1 MTYLYL
7 AAGLVLFFG
16 IHLAISIGPCRR
28 AIGQALGETPK
39 KLLVTVVSFVGLG
52 LIIYGYQQAPFD
64 PVYNPLSEA
73 RGLAHAV
80 LPLAFIALAGA
91 HAPSNIK
98 RYLRH
103 PMSLA
108 VLAWAAV
115 HLAANGDLAS
125 VLLFGAF
132 ALYAL
137 LDILVTSRP
146 GPPPP
151 PRPRSNDLIAIVAGI
166 VAYSAAMWAH
176 GALFGVPVI
185 G

>member
-1 MTYLYL
+1 MSYLYL
-7 AAGLVLFFG
+7 LIGLGLFFG
-16 IHLAISIGPCRR
+16 IHLALSVGPSRR
-28 AIGQALGETPK
+28 ALSAKLGETAK
-39 KLLVTVVSFVGLG
+39 KLTVTALSFAGVGLM
-52 LIIYGYQQAPFD
+52 IYGYQQAPFD
-64 PVYNPLSEA
+64 PVYEPLESA
-73 RGLAHAV
+73 RGLAHAI

-91 HAPSNIK
+91 HAPSNLK

-108 VLAWAAV
+108 VLAWAIV

-125 VLLFGAF
+125 ILLFGAF
-132 ALYAL
+132 ALYAA

-151 PRPRSNDLIAIVAGI
+151 PRPRSGDMIAIIAGLIAYGAV
-166 VAYSAAMWAH
+166 MWAH